1 MILTNKAKRKWFK
14 ENVNQFE
21 LYYYDC
27 FKNVRLVQYY
37 YFEGLFK
44 TQDRDELYCSELR
57 KMARKLDKLSACDI
71 FWAYKKLRFT
81 KDINKKC
88 VFRFNWD

>member
-1 MILTNKAKRKWFK
+1 MRLTKRAKQKWFK

-27 FKNVRLVQYY
+27 FKNVRLAQYD
-37 YFEGLFK
+37 YFKGLFK

-57 KMARKLDKLSACDI
+57 KMARKLDKLSAYDI

-81 KDINKKC
+81 KDINKKG

>member
-1 MILTNKAKRKWFK
+1 MRLTKRAKQKWFN
-14 ENVNQFE
+14 ENVNQFK
-21 LYYYDC
+21 LYYHDY
-27 FKNVRLVQYY
+27 FKNVRLAQYD
-37 YFEGLFK
+37 YFKGLLK

-71 FWAYKKLRFT
+71 FWAYKKFRFT
-81 KDINKKC
+81 KDINKKG